1 MKIRKGS
8 LVKYKDLET
17 SEAHNI
23 GVVVSNPKEIQFKFS
38 EKIYALKM
46 AVDVLFDDQLYSNVL
61 LERLE
66 LIKL

>member
-8 LVKYKDLET
+8 LVKYKDLTTTEP
-17 SEAHNI
+17 HNV

-46 AVDVLFDDQLYSNVL
+46 AVDVLFDDKLYSNVL
-61 LERLE
+61 VERLE
-66 LIKL
+66 LIKI